1 MINYNQTLTILIILG
16 VVMSLTSLFL
26 SVFVTISDSDFLLT
40 IGLWLIEVAGMFL
53 LLRNGTFLKTK
64 YSRIAMGLTGL
75 MIIGAL
81 FTIMHWSFQN
91 ILLLIGCIG
100 IVFSYLLH
108 FVQKPIKK
116 RLDYLKLLWVVVK
129 YIGGLFALNHII
141 TTEYQILTLVLMLL
155 ALMDYMLPRIKNK
168 TLFE

>member
-1 MINYNQTLTILIILG
+1 M
-16 VVMSLTSLFL
+16 FL
-26 SVFVTISDSDFLLT
+26 SAFTTVSDSDFLLT

-53 LLRNGTFLKTK
+53 LLRNGTFLKTR
-64 YSRIAMGLTGL
+64 YSRIAMGLTAL

-81 FTIMHWSFQN
+81 FKIMHWSFQN

-100 IVFSYLLH
+100 IVFSYLLY

-116 RLDYLKLLWVVVK
+116 RLDYLKLAWVVIK
-129 YIGGLFALNHII
+129 YVGALFAINHII
-141 TTEYQILTLVLMLL
+141 TTEYQILTLVLMIL
-155 ALMDYMLPRIKNK
+155 ALMDYMLPKIKNK